1 MERFDKLVD
10 TNYLPTRDAIYDGT
24 EPIVV
29 ALQNIDK
36 TLQSLLDLYIKQNR
50 ENSGGK

>member
-1 MERFDKLVD
+1 MERFDKIVD
-10 TNYLPTRDAIYDGT
+10 STYISTREAIYDGT